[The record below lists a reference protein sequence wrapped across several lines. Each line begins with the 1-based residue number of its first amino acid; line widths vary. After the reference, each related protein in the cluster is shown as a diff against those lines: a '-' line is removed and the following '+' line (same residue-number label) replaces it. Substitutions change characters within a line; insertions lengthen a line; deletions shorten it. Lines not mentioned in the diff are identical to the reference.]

1 MHVDTN
7 YVGLFQKKGYPKLNG
22 FRNAFSL
29 HFDDICIEN
38 PIVFDTKCY
47 TFSCRFF
54 VTAGRFELKLSGVGT
69 TATRLADD

>member
-1 MHVDTN
+1 MLTQII
-7 YVGLFQKKGYPKLNG
+7 YTCSKKRGNPTLKSY
-22 FRNAFSL
+22 RNAFSF

-54 VTAGRFELKLSGVGT
+54 VTARRFELKLSGVGT
-69 TATRLADD
+69 TATRSAED